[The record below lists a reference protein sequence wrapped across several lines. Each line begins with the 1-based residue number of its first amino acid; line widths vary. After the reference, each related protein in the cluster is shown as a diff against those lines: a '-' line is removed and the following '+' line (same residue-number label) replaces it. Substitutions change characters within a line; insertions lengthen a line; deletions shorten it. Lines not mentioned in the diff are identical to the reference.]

1 MNSLRSKEITGKW
14 LPLSPSGR
22 NMEEHIRIDKWLW
35 AVRLFKTRNQASQ
48 ACRAGKVRM
57 DDQAVKPSREV
68 HEMDVITVN
77 LGFIVRTVQVKALLT
92 NRVSAKLVPDYAID
106 LTPEEEYARQKMIRE
121 THFEV
126 RERGLGRPTKRQ
138 RRDIVKLKRYKI

>member
-1 MNSLRSKEITGKW
+1 
-14 LPLSPSGR
+14 
-22 NMEEHIRIDKWLW
+22 MEEHIRIDKWLW

-68 HEMDVITVN
+68 RLMDVINVN
-77 LGFIVRTVQVKALLT
+77 LGFIARTVQVKALLT

-121 THFEV
+121 TNFEL
-126 RERGLGRPTKRQ
+126 RERGLGRPTKKQ
-138 RRDIVKLKRYKI
+138 RRDIVRLKRYKI

>member
-1 MNSLRSKEITGKW
+1 MDQGL
-14 LPLSPSGR
+14 
-22 NMEEHIRIDKWLW
+22 RIDKWLW

-68 HEMDVITVN
+68 RLMDVINVN
-77 LGFIVRTVQVKALLT
+77 LGFIARTVQVKALLT

-121 THFEV
+121 TNFEL
-126 RERGLGRPTKRQ
+126 RERGLGRPTKKQ
-138 RRDIVKLKRYKI
+138 RRDIVRLKRYKI

>member
-1 MNSLRSKEITGKW
+1 MIGSV
-14 LPLSPSGR
+14 
-22 NMEEHIRIDKWLW
+22 EEHIRIDKWLW

-57 DDQAVKPSREV
+57 EDQAVKPSREV
-68 HEMDVITVN
+68 RVMDVISVN
-77 LGFIVRTVQVKALLT
+77 LGFISRKVQVKALLT

-106 LTPEEEYARQKMIRE
+106 LTPEEEYARQKVIRE
-121 THFEV
+121 TNYEV
-126 RERGLGRPTKRQ
+126 RDSGLGRPTKKQ

>member
-1 MNSLRSKEITGKW
+1 
-14 LPLSPSGR
+14 
-22 NMEEHIRIDKWLW
+22 MEEHIRIDKWLW

-57 DDQAVKPSREV
+57 EDLPVKPSREV
-68 HEMDVITVN
+68 HVMDVISVN
-77 LGFIVRTVQVKALLT
+77 LGFISRKVQVKALLM

-106 LTPEEEYARQKMIRE
+106 LTPEEEYARQKVIRE
-121 THFEV
+121 TNYEV
-126 RERGLGRPTKRQ
+126 RDSGLGRPTKKQ

>member
-1 MNSLRSKEITGKW
+1 
-14 LPLSPSGR
+14 
-22 NMEEHIRIDKWLW
+22 MEEHIRIDKWLW

-57 DDQAVKPSREV
+57 GDQAVKPSREV
-68 HEMDVITVN
+68 RLMDVINVN
-77 LGFIVRTVQVKALLT
+77 LGFIARTVQVKALLT

-121 THFEV
+121 TNFEL
-126 RERGLGRPTKRQ
+126 RERGLGRPTKKQ
-138 RRDIVKLKRYKI
+138 RRDIVRLKRYKI